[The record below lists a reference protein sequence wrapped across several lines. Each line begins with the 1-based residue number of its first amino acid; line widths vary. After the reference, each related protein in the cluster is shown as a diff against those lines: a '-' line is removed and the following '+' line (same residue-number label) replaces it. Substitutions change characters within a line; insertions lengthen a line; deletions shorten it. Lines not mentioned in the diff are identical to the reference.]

1 MNEPE
6 SVNREKWFDL
16 TNVNNLKDLD
26 MNNKDIYLS
35 KPWLKFYPH
44 DVPEQ
49 IEISDTSVPALFDQI
64 ALKYKNRPALI
75 FYGKKITYSEL
86 KELVDRMAT
95 ALADFGVRKGDTVA
109 LHLLNS
115 PQYVIAYFAA
125 LRLGAKVTPVSPV
138 YTSIEVKHQLEDSEA
153 KIVVCQDILFD
164 NIDKAGFDSQQV
176 ILTSINEYLPVFKK
190 LFARSSKS
198 YGKSELSEEEIK
210 KRGVKFFKDMLKKYP
225 PEPPEVEIEPD
236 QDIAVL
242 PYTGGTTGLPKAAVL
257 THRNIVALQAQA
269 RAFWPILE
277 EGKEVI
283 MAFLPLFHIYGQ
295 VVIMIAGLAQ
305 GATLILFTTPD
316 IDDIISAMEQYQA
329 SGFYGVPTL
338 FEYLKD
344 HEKTNRV
351 NWKRLKLIVCGA
363 DTLHE
368 STMDAWEK
376 RTGSSILEGYGMTET
391 TSASHASPMQRY
403 KKGSFGVPLPNVK
416 AAIIDPEGTEF
427 LPVGEVGE
435 MILSGPNI
443 MQGYWKRPDSTKET
457 MLEIDNEQWM
467 RTGDLVSMD
476 DEGYF
481 HFFDRKRDL
490 IKYKGYSVFAR
501 HVEEVLYQ
509 HPQIKAAGVVGVPD
523 PAVGNI
529 IKAYV
534 VLESEARGK
543 VSEEEIVEFCKE
555 RLAHYK
561 VPKIVEFRGELPKT
575 DVGKVSRRELRE
587 ENEEL

>member
-1 MNEPE
+1 MSHKEA
-6 SVNREKWFDL
+6 
-16 TNVNNLKDLD
+16 
-26 MNNKDIYLS
+26 YLS
-35 KPWLKFYPH
+35 KPWLKSYPEE
-44 DVPEQ
+44 VPAQ
-49 IEISDTSVPALFDQI
+49 IDIPEISVPGLFDEI
-64 ALKYKNRPALI
+64 VEKYGSRPALI
-75 FYGKKITYSEL
+75 FYGKKINYREL

-95 ALADFGVRKGDTVA
+95 ALADMGIQKGDTVA

-115 PQYVIAYFAA
+115 PQYVISYFAS
-125 LRLGAKVTPVSPV
+125 LRLGAKVTPISPV

-153 KIVVCQDILFD
+153 KIVICQDILFE
-164 NIDKAGFDSQQV
+164 NVDKAGFSPERV
-176 ILTSINEYLPVFKK
+176 ILTSINEYLPALKK
-190 LFARSSKS
+190 IFAGGNRNAS
-198 YGKSELSEEEIK
+198 GKSGLSIETLK
-210 KRGVKFFKDMLKKYP
+210 KRGVKSFQDLLKKYS
-225 PEPPEVEIEPD
+225 PEPP
-236 QDIAVL
+236 AVAINPWKDLAAL
-242 PYTGGTTGLPKAAVL
+242 PYTGGTTGLPKAAML
-257 THRNIVALQAQA
+257 THRNIVALQAQT
-269 RAFWPILE
+269 RAFWPIFE

-295 VVIMIAGLAQ
+295 VVVMIAGLAS
-305 GATLILFTTPD
+305 GATLVLFTTPD
-316 IDDIISAMEQYQA
+316 IDEILSAMERYQA

-338 FEYLKD
+338 FEYLKEY
-344 HEKTNRV
+344 EKTNRV

-368 STMDAWEK
+368 STIDGWEK
-376 RTGSSILEGYGMTET
+376 RTGSHILEGYGMTET
-391 TSASHASPMQRY
+391 TSASHSSPMNRF
-403 KKGSFGVPLPNVK
+403 KKGSFGVPLPNVS

-427 LPVGEVGE
+427 MPVGEVGE

-443 MQGYWKRPDSTKET
+443 MQGYWRRPESTQEI
-457 MLEIDNEQWM
+457 MFEIDGVVWM

-476 DEGYF
+476 AEGYF

-523 PAVGNI
+523 PAFGNL

-543 VSEEEIVEFCKE
+543 ISEEEIVDFCRE

-587 ENEEL
+587 ENEEC

>member
-1 MNEPE
+1 
-6 SVNREKWFDL
+6 
-16 TNVNNLKDLD
+16 
-26 MNNKDIYLS
+26 MNNKDAYFS
-35 KPWLKFYPH
+35 QPWLKSYPEE
-44 DVPEQ
+44 VPAQ
-49 IEISDTSVPALFDQI
+49 IDIPELSVPDLFAEI
-64 ALKYKNRPALI
+64 VEKYGSRPALI
-75 FYGKKITYSEL
+75 FYGKKITYREL

-95 ALADFGVRKGDTVA
+95 ALADMGIQKGNTVA

-115 PQYVIAYFAA
+115 PQYVISYFAS
-125 LRLGAKVTPVSPV
+125 LRLGAKVTPISPV

-153 KIVVCQDILFD
+153 KIVICQDILFE
-164 NIDKAGFDSQQV
+164 NVDKAGFSPERV
-176 ILTSINEYLPVFKK
+176 ILTSINEYLPALKK
-190 LFARSSKS
+190 IFAGGSRNST
-198 YGKSELSEEEIK
+198 GKSGLSIETLK
-210 KRGVKFFKDMLKKYP
+210 KRGIKSFQDLLKKYP
-225 PEPPEVEIEPD
+225 PQPP
-236 QDIAVL
+236 AVAIDPGKDLAAL
-242 PYTGGTTGLPKAAVL
+242 PYTGGTTGLPKAAML
-257 THRNIVALQAQA
+257 THRNIVALQAQT
-269 RAFWPILE
+269 RAFWPIFE

-295 VVIMIAGLAQ
+295 VVVMISGLAS
-305 GATLILFTTPD
+305 GATLVLFTTPD
-316 IDDIISAMEQYQA
+316 IDEILSAMERYQA

-338 FEYLKD
+338 FEYLKEY
-344 HEKTNRV
+344 EKTNRV

-368 STMDAWEK
+368 STIDGWEK
-376 RTGSSILEGYGMTET
+376 RTGAHILEGYGMTET
-391 TSASHASPMQRY
+391 TSASHSTPMNRY
-403 KKGSFGVPLPNVK
+403 KKGSFGVPLPNVA
-416 AAIIDPEGTEF
+416 AAIIAPEGTDF
-427 LPVGEVGE
+427 MPVGEVGE

-443 MQGYWKRPDSTKET
+443 MQGYWKRPESTQ
-457 MLEIDNEQWM
+457 EIMFEIEGVTWM

-476 DEGYF
+476 EEGYF

-523 PAVGNI
+523 PAVGNL

-543 VSEEEIVEFCKE
+543 ISEEEIVDFCRE

-587 ENEEL
+587 ENEEC